1 MSLNH
6 TSQAVARGAG
16 AAQHMLDT
24 HGLPYPH
31 SKQGKMN
38 LRKSQALVLH
48 RSARFSVINP
58 ASQPSDAMTSG
69 GFTDF
74 RMSAGE
80 PLRALTLDLSWRNE
94 NAGPVMVRP
103 EYVFATISHVEVLA
117 ENGSQVVERHDSAH
131 FFEQFRNFSK
141 ETASLYAGGMI
152 DTPIGATPQSNT
164 QFGAMNVAGAGDSVT
179 SYVPLLGLALVDH
192 EIFLAAVRAPFIIR
206 VWWKAGQHFKLH
218 APTNPSESMTLDS
231 CRLLAESWQYS
242 PEIRQAMV
250 RKNLSSKLDIRFA
263 SPRFQRS
270 SEEIQLA
277 DTFNLRLS
285 SVNGLVTSMCVLA
298 KDTATGSR
306 LKFDSVELLDSSG
319 QSVLGGSPVPEGYLR
334 HVVGARA
341 GRFVPN
347 FDWGLQYFIQV
358 PLSGEDAFHHE
369 RAGTIGAYLPMS
381 GQHQLSFKLAPV
393 AGQTQQSVE
402 ITVLYRSVSTLTL
415 DKGNVRV
422 QHS

>member
-94 NAGPVMVRP
+94 NADPIMVRP

-117 ENGSQVVERHDSAH
+117 ENGSQVIERHDSAH
-131 FFEQFRNFSK
+131 FVEQFRNISK
-141 ETASLYAGGMI
+141 EMAELYAGGMVDSPMGTTPSPTFGTMSTVSSG
-152 DTPIGATPQSNT
+152 DTA
-164 QFGAMNVAGAGDSVT
+164 T

-192 EIFLAAVRAPFIIR
+192 EIFLAAVRAPFIVR
-206 VWWKAGQHFKLH
+206 VWWKAGQHFKTA
-218 APTNPSESMTLDS
+218 APSTPAESMTLDS